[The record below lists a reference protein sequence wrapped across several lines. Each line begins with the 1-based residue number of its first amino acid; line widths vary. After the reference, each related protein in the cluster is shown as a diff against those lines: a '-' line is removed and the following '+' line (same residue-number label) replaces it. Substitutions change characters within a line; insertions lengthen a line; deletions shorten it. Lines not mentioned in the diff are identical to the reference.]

1 MYPATLSHPL
11 FPPPQPP
18 TPNLSHTRTPMSGMS
33 TYDFT
38 NLFGE
43 TLVSSSKGEK
53 TERNTASS
61 LNGKNILIYFSAHW

>member
-1 MYPATLSHPL
+1 
-11 FPPPQPP
+11 
-18 TPNLSHTRTPMSGMS
+18 MSGMS